1 MFVCYGKIP
10 PPIAAKTHFDDNS
23 TMHFRLLS
31 FLLLLASVCSAVAS
45 EHWWFLPNYQY
56 DIRGVEKQPVC
67 EEPFFE
73 SLPKEAERLTHEESG
88 LTEAQRQ
95 ELFWYG
101 ARFPHGDKESTY
113 E

>member
-1 MFVCYGKIP
+1 MGKYHHP
-10 PPIAAKTHFDDNS
+10 LPQKTPFNDNP

-31 FLLLLASVCSAVAS
+31 FLLLLVSIWPAVAS
-45 EHWWFLPNYQY
+45 ERWWFLPNYQY

-88 LTEAQRQ
+88 LTEVQRQ
-95 ELFWYG
+95 ELYWHG
-101 ARFPHGDKESTY
+101 ARFPHRDKESTY